1 MTDPNRPLPE
11 EDDALRGAALEAV
24 VARCAAH
31 GLVICGAR
39 RAGAML
45 ELRPASLDALPDAML
60 LRQLADELGGDGVRY
75 VTLALEAE
83 DDR

>member
-1 MTDPNRPLPE
+1 MTDSTRPLSD

-24 VARCAAH
+24 QAQCATH

-39 RAGAML
+39 RTGAML
-45 ELRPASLDALPDAML
+45 ELRPASLDALPDAMT
-60 LRQLADELGGDGVRY
+60 LRQLADALGGDGVRY
-75 VTLALEAE
+75 VTLALEPE